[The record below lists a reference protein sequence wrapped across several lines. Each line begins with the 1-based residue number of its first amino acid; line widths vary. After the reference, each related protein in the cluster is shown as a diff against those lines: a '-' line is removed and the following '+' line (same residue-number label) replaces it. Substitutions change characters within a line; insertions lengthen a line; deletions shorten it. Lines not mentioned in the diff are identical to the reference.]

1 MTKISIIIPCYNVAH
16 YIQRCYD
23 TIRNQQY
30 DSIEIIFVNDGSS
43 DNTLETCKDMALN
56 DSRIVIVDS
65 KNEGVSAARNK
76 GIDKATGELIYFLD
90 ADDILVNGMMKYCA
104 DNIGTA
110 DILVFQHIPCFDID
124 KTFEDNNLNI
134 PPRIWSEPEALASLY
149 EQKPYHGF
157 VWDKMIRKSYIDKI
171 GLRFNKELRFHEDC
185 LFCFDLYRM
194 GAQIRITDNLF
205 YLHMITKDSSMRRY
219 WQSPVFDERYILTLD
234 AFGYMQKNLIGY
246 DSLKRDFYIN
256 YIRWCHRIY
265 FEAKYK
271 KYENSQYYR
280 RIKEIVSGI
289 DSSILSKECK
299 RYKWNICYGDEF
311 VMFIHTCKQIIK
323 KIIHKK

>member
-43 DNTLETCKDMALN
+43 DNTLETCKNMALN

-234 AFGYMQKNLIGY
+234 AFEYMKKNLIGY
-246 DSLKRDFYIN
+246 ESLKRDFYIN
-256 YIRWCHRIY
+256 HIRWCHRIY

-271 KYENSQYYR
+271 KYSNPQYYK
-280 RIKEIVSGI
+280 RIKEIVKGI
-289 DSSILSKECK
+289 DSGILSKEGK

-311 VMFIHTCKQIIK
+311 MIFFHTYKQIIK
-323 KIIHKK
+323 KLIHRK